1 MRVYDGFVPAVLSAN
16 PALFVKN
23 VPVPRFI
30 LFDHQGTAAKIV
42 YGSIIKQYNIVNAT
56 PFTKTF
62 DMPSLCFF
70 HTKGVPA
77 RNGRKR
83 QNALA

>member
-1 MRVYDGFVPAVLSAN
+1 VYGGLVPAVLSAN

-42 YGSIIKQYNIVNAT
+42 YGSIIKQYNIVNAAT
-56 PFTKTF
+56 P
-62 DMPSLCFF
+62 S
-70 HTKGVPA
+70 
-77 RNGRKR
+77 
-83 QNALA
+83 